1 MGLVLLPWVGSG
13 GFSWV
18 WQPWAQ
24 GPKVCRRNR
33 TGFLLAIISC
43 FLSVKKLRVKPT
55 QSLVLGAEVEDC
67 SATQTIASTAFNG
80 SCVSPVLSREF
91 HGLEGGD
98 LGGPEFWIFS
108 IPLRLLC
115 CDSPKHMWRRW
126 WGEKSE
132 MKNPTPQ
139 GLLSPKYFLKHTGV
153 RINAI
158 ILQKMSLHMSPAE
171 EANILVLQLISFQL
185 PVLVMVLA
193 G

>member
-1 MGLVLLPWVGSG
+1 
-13 GFSWV
+13 
-18 WQPWAQ
+18 
-24 GPKVCRRNR
+24 
-33 TGFLLAIISC
+33 
-43 FLSVKKLRVKPT
+43 
-55 QSLVLGAEVEDC
+55 
-67 SATQTIASTAFNG
+67 
-80 SCVSPVLSREF
+80 
-91 HGLEGGD
+91 
-98 LGGPEFWIFS
+98 
-108 IPLRLLC
+108 
-115 CDSPKHMWRRW
+115 
-126 WGEKSE
+126 